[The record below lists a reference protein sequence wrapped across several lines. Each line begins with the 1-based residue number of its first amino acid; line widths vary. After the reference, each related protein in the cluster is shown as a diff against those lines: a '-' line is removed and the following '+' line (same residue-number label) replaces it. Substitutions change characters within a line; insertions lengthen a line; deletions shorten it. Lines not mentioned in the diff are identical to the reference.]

1 MTELSR
7 HLDQH
12 SGLWGMTAYFNPIG
26 YRRRLD
32 NYRLFRA
39 HLSIPLVT
47 VELGLDG
54 HYDLGE
60 ADADI
65 LIRCDA
71 CDILWQRER
80 MLNLALAAVPGDC
93 DKIARLDCDV
103 IFEDPSW
110 SIRASR
116 ELDDHVFVQLF
127 TEAYDQPRGAIPGM
141 PGFPDHAR
149 AWEGFANL
157 WRSKQNPA
165 LIDRRIQAAGT
176 RSRCAMGMA
185 WAFRRELHADVDIYD
200 TCILGGAEHAMLAAA
215 CGLPDIVVDY
225 QRMGAGRSRNY
236 LDWAARFHRLVDG
249 TFGVVQG
256 RIAHLWHGD
265 IEHRGYATRYKDF
278 AIFDFDP
285 VRDLAIN
292 ESGAW
297 RWASHDVK
305 MRNYVRDYFAS
316 RREDG

>member
-1 MTELSR
+1 MERPR
-7 HLDQH
+7 HLERH
-12 SGLWGMTAYFNPIG
+12 PGLWGVTAYFNPIG
-26 YRRRLD
+26 YRRRLE
-32 NYRLFRA
+32 NYRHFRA
-39 HLSIPLVT
+39 QLSIPLVT

-54 HYDLGE
+54 RYDLGE
-60 ADADI
+60 SDADI

-71 CDILWQRER
+71 CDVLWQRER

-110 SIRASR
+110 PTQATRA
-116 ELDDHVFVQLF
+116 LDDHVFVQLF
-127 TEAYDQPRGAIPGM
+127 TQAYDQPRDTVPGK
-141 PGFPDHAR
+141 PGFPDLAR
-149 AWEGFANL
+149 AWEGFASL
-157 WRSKQNPA
+157 WRAERNPA

-185 WAFRRELHADVDIYD
+185 WAFRRELHADLDIYD

-215 CGLPDIVVDY
+215 CGMPEIVVDY
-225 QRMGAGRSRNY
+225 QCMGSARRRNY
-236 LDWAARFHRLVDG
+236 LDWATRFHRLVNG

-265 IEHRGYATRYKDF
+265 IEHRGYATRYRDF
-278 AIFDFDP
+278 ATFAFDP
-285 VRDLAIN
+285 VRDLALN
-292 ESGAW
+292 ETGVW
-297 RWASHDVK
+297 RWATDDVEMK
-305 MRNYVRDYFAS
+305 TYVRDYFAS